1 MWDIIIAETLI
12 FKDIKIAILIYLGQN
27 NSDVY
32 YFKGKSVA
40 IFYFKDI
47 KIAVHRVLRTK
58 E

>member
-32 YFKGKSVA
+32 YFKGKPVA
-40 IFYFKDI
+40 NLFI
-47 KIAVHRVLRTK
+47 LRT
-58 E
+58 